1 MHDLCS
7 QIETLAQ
14 LSDARNLD
22 CTAKLESYYDEF
34 VSSRASYEVREALC
48 EELSEVSLNTQVV
61 FSHWMQGGSC
71 SQLESVLEHERQ
83 IWQKLV
89 EDEGV
94 SLTHE
99 MHELSK
105 MLVRQLTVVLTWER
119 KERSLQLE
127 KLVRRIEVERAGCN
141 AKLDEHHALIT
152 ELMLSC
158 MGHAPP
164 NGVDNSRCGDGVQQ
178 AHKAETRKLGFDLN
192 DRLTREI
199 SDRYLQIDV
208 LMHQLEEECEK
219 QNMNSDQHH
228 ASEHEP
234 HVNQEFARGDA
245 EESAECFNSVQDAYA
260 MLLRDVSNV
269 MTKWNA
275 SQEAFTQECASANCG
290 PAHSTSE
297 GSLAMKTDTVR
308 WMRELEQRVEEVC
321 AAASKNTR

>member
-1 MHDLCS
+1 MGRQNAMRLKIHLPMNKVQWQTGECAHCVQDEHAMPLRVSNVMAKCGAS
-7 QIETLAQ
+7 QDAFTHEHAGCFRFGCRAGAAVI
-14 LSDARNLD
+14 LSLG
-22 CTAKLESYYDEF
+22 TWKP
-34 VSSRASYEVREALC
+34 
-48 EELSEVSLNTQVV
+48 
-61 FSHWMQGGSC
+61 
-71 SQLESVLEHERQ
+71 
-83 IWQKLV
+83 WQKFLV
-89 EDEGV
+89 DEGGL
-94 SLTHE
+94 LTQEVHG
-99 MHELSK
+99 LSK

-141 AKLDEHHALIT
+141 AKLNEHHALIT

-208 LMHQLEEECEK
+208 LMHQLQEECEK

-228 ASEHEP
+228 AAEHES

-275 SQEAFTQECASANCG
+275 SQEAFTQECASGNCG

-297 GSLAMKTDTVR
+297 GSLAMKADTVR